1 VTDIELE
8 TPELDDVDEEAPTYK
23 RIIALV
29 VVLITLFGSVVAY
42 LQSVESNQED
52 VAARDAQRDAITGLG
67 AQVDAS
73 AAFASDLR
81 IGTEV
86 DVQLQRE
93 VLNAGR
99 VNALNGDPNSDVHL
113 AAAEQFAA
121 ARAAIAALTP
131 IDLGDPSTIFT
142 DLAAGNESADA
153 ARLQQVVEADRAND
167 HGGKADSYVAVL
179 TVLAV
184 ALFLLGLSLTVQG
197 RTRYVLAA
205 PGVVIALVCVA
216 WTVLIATSG
225 VTQVSQR
232 AVELVAEGQRLQ
244 DGGDFEGA
252 IDAYTQAIDDSPDF
266 AAAFAR
272 RADARF
278 QQGSAQIG
286 QTGFISITSEEA
298 LEDAVDDTEEAL
310 ARGAGDDVA
319 TLADAAFIFYLDR
332 DFGRSVELSEQ
343 ALELNDSLA
352 PVWFNLG
359 VAELAQGNER
369 AAERA
374 YREGRQVLA
383 DAPDEATRSQVLAG
397 ARTDLSILRDL
408 LDDDELEDVDALI
421 ESIEGEL
428 AAFEASFTE
437 LECPAEPC
445 PVAEDVDDDTEISDL
460 ELVADGALVQ
470 ATYRLDGA
478 PVNAP
483 ITTVWYVRTDE
494 EIPFQQTAFPLQLTR
509 VGDGGVVASTTLPS
523 FDPPCPLPGEYLV
536 RAYAGQRFLGEASA
550 SVAAGVLEGPFA
562 LQEDDLEG
570 FTTCV
575 PASFTVQRS
584 DVSDIDA
591 FTSFAGEDFVVGVNV
606 TPGAVLDTGDTQGN
620 ARAILAQTLG
630 IDESD
635 LVGVTLS
642 GITVEGEFISIPA
655 FAGVAD
661 DGQAAAAF
669 AAGPDASS
677 RFILLTGNVDLALL
691 QEVIAL
697 TDFTNVGAS

>member
-1 VTDIELE
+1 MTDIDLDA
-8 TPELDDVDEEAPTYK
+8 PEIDDVDEEAPAYK
-23 RIIALV
+23 RMIALI

-42 LQSVESNQED
+42 LQSVQSNEED
-52 VAARDAQRDAITGLG
+52 VAARDAQRDAISGLG

-73 AAFASDLR
+73 AAFSSDLR

-131 IDLGDPSTIFT
+131 IDLGDPATIAADF
-142 DLAAGNESADA
+142 AAGNESADA
-153 ARLQQVVEADRAND
+153 ARLRQVVEADRAND

-184 ALFLLGLSLTVQG
+184 SLFLLGLSLTVQG

-205 PGVVIALVCVA
+205 PGVAIALVCIA
-216 WTVLIATSG
+216 WTVLIATTG
-225 VTQVSQR
+225 VTKVSQR
-232 AVELVAEGQRLQ
+232 AVLLVAEGQRLQ
-244 DGGDFEGA
+244 DAGDFEGA
-252 IDAYTQAIDDSPDF
+252 IEAYTEAIGDSPDF

-278 QQGSAQIG
+278 QQGAAQVG
-286 QTGFISITSEEA
+286 QTSFISITSEEA

-310 ARGAGDDVA
+310 ARGATDDII
-319 TLADAAFIFYLDR
+319 TLADAAFLLFLDR
-332 DFGRSVELSEQ
+332 DFGRSAELSQQ
-343 ALELNDSLA
+343 ALDLNDSLA

-383 DAPDEATRSQVLAG
+383 DAPDEGTRAAVLSG
-397 ARTDLSILRDL
+397 ARTDLSVLRGLVDGDE
-408 LDDDELEDVDALI
+408 LDDIEELI
-421 ESIEGEL
+421 EATEGEL

-437 LECPAEPC
+437 LACDAEPC
-445 PVAEDVDDDTEISDL
+445 PAAEDIDDDAEISDL
-460 ELVADGALVQ
+460 ALASGGAFVQ
-470 ATYRLDGA
+470 ATYTLSGAPAGA
-478 PVNAP
+478 PV
-483 ITTVWYVRTDE
+483 TTVWYVRTDE
-494 EIPFQQTAFPLQLTR
+494 DAPFEQTALGVQATR
-509 VGDGGVVASTTLPS
+509 VGEGGLVATVTLPS

-536 RAYAGQRFLGEASA
+536 RVYAGERFVGEASGT
-550 SVAAGVLEGPFA
+550 VAAGRLPGPFA
-562 LQEDDLEG
+562 FQQDAIEG
-570 FTTCV
+570 FSICV
-575 PASFTVQRS
+575 PEAFTVQRA
-584 DVSDIDA
+584 DVSDIDS
-591 FTSFAGEDFVVGVNV
+591 FTSFTSDEFIIGVNV
-606 TPGAVLDTGDTQGN
+606 TPGAVLEGTDTESD
-620 ARAILAQTLG
+620 ARIVLAQTLG
-630 IDESD
+630 VDDSD
-635 LVGVTLS
+635 LIDITFS
-642 GITVEGEFISIPA
+642 GTTVEGESVVING
-655 FAGVAD
+655 FAAVAP

-677 RFILLTGNVDLALL
+677 RFILLTGNVDLELL